1 MPAPIRFPTADELP
15 AELRVDASAYE
26 NRWLCDGQ
34 VRTWS
39 GESIAS
45 PHASHTHCAT

>member
-45 PHASHTHCAT
+45 QHASHTHCAT